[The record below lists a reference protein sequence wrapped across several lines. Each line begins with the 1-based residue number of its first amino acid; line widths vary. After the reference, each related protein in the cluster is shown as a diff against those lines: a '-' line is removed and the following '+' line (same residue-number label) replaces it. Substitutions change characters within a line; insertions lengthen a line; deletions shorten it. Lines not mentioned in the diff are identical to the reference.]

1 MRTKLLFLIALL
13 FSAPLYAGE
22 AIVTWEHPTQ
32 YTDGTALPLS
42 AIARTELE
50 YGKCNAAK
58 DGFLASPTPAI
69 VQVAAPAVTR
79 TISSLGAGDWCVRAR
94 TVGTAATDN
103 TSVWTNMAWKTITMQ
118 LGHPVTIRV
127 Q

>member
-1 MRTKLLFLIALL
+1 MRKVLLVCLALL
-13 FSAPLYAGE
+13 PLQSIAGE
-22 AIVTWEHPTQ
+22 AIVSWDHPTQ

-50 YGKCNAAK
+50 YGKCNGTT
-58 DGFLASPTPAI
+58 DGFLASPTPVI

-79 TISSLGAGDWCVRAR
+79 TISSLGAGRWCVRAR
-94 TVGTAATDN
+94 TIGTSATDN
-103 TSVWTNMAWKTITMQ
+103 TSAWTNMAWKEITMQ
-118 LGHPVTIRV
+118 LGPPVSIRV